1 MKRKLIAVRI
11 IIAAAGIILAVWFVL
26 PIITFGIINIGNMTG
41 IAAGVL
47 LALYGIFAPAVNSL
61 IARLWQRS
69 ICRIILSLIAILT
82 AAALLCSA
90 IISVHMIRACLKKPS
105 ESDVV
110 VVLGCKVIG
119 EGPSLMLYERLSA
132 AESYLKENEKAVCIL
147 SGGQGSDERISE
159 AEAMYRYLVRAGIS
173 KDRLILED
181 RSTTTK
187 ENIAFSYEIM
197 KQQGLG
203 SSIAVVTNEF
213 HEYRAQHLAKQ
224 LGLNASAVPGR
235 THWWLFA
242 TYVVRE
248 WYAIQYEYLNK

>member
-1 MKRKLIAVRI
+1 MKRKLNPVRI
-11 IIAAAGIILAVWFVL
+11 IIAAAGMILAVWFVL
-26 PIITFGIINIGNMTG
+26 PIITFGIINIGNITG
-41 IAAGVL
+41 MAAGL
-47 LALYGIFAPAVNSL
+47 LIAFYGIFAPAVNSV
-61 IARLWQRS
+61 IAGLWRRGA
-69 ICRIILSLIAILT
+69 CRIILS
-82 AAALLCSA
+82 AAAIALAAVLLCSA
-90 IISVHMIRACLKKPS
+90 VMSVHMIRSCLKRPS

-173 KDRLILED
+173 GDRLILED

-197 KQQGLG
+197 KQQDLG

-224 LGLNASAVPGR
+224 MGLSASAVPGR

>member
-1 MKRKLIAVRI
+1 MKRKLSAVRI
-11 IIAAAGIILAVWFVL
+11 ITAAAGIILAVWFLL
-26 PIITFGIINIGNMTG
+26 PVITFGIINIGNITG
-41 IAAGVL
+41 MAAGLVL
-47 LALYGIFAPAVNSL
+47 VLYGIFAPGINSAVAAL
-61 IARLWQRS
+61 YRRGTFKI
-69 ICRIILSLIAILT
+69 ILT
-82 AAALLCSA
+82 ALAAVIAASLVCASVM
-90 IISVHMIRACLKKPS
+90 SVHMIQACLKKPS

-119 EGPSLMLYERLSA
+119 EGPSLMLSERLTA
-132 AESYLKENEKAVCIL
+132 AESYLKENENAVCIL

-159 AEAMYRYLVRAGIS
+159 AEAMYRYLLRAGIS

-197 KQQGLG
+197 EQQGLG